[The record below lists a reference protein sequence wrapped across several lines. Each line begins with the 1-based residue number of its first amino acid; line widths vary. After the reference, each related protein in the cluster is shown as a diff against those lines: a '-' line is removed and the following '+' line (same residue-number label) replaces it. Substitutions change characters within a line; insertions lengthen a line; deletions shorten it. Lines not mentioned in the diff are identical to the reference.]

1 MNLENSENFNVSEV
15 EVYSNWNSAIKCVE
29 SLLQQEILP
38 FSLNYDQPG
47 SSIDTENLYFIKS
60 DPSTWFLKSN
70 AKLRSNSIFHRAM
83 WVCICAGKS
92 KSKNNSEQINAQAL
106 SQQEL
111 FLMQSLYAVQY
122 FNTITRKPGSVH
134 VYFKNQHLDE
144 CKTHSSTL
152 KTNPQII
159 QWVLYSRNSYLDAND
174 KISTELLLKN
184 LSCLESKQSPFNV
197 ENLSPNN
204 SILFWQQQQC
214 LCYKDSKEKG
224 YYKSANYAT
233 GSTNQ
238 YRWLLYSIIIGD
250 EGGHGIPL
258 AFMITSWESH
268 EPITKFFENKKWCR
282 RISLDVRPTVIAFV
296 RKLKLVI
303 TIEGFNQLEQDF
315 IKWILT
321 TNNLTKL
328 LSYYKKEWQS

>member
-111 FLMQSLYAVQY
+111 FLMQYYSMGSLLVEMGHSIEEIMRFWLHPELISIEAL
-122 FNTITRKPGSVH
+122 KPPAKPKG
-134 VYFKNQHLDE
+134 FL
-144 CKTHSSTL
+144 
-152 KTNPQII
+152 
-159 QWVLYSRNSYLDAND
+159 NSA
-174 KISTELLLKN
+174 
-184 LSCLESKQSPFNV
+184 
-197 ENLSPNN
+197 
-204 SILFWQQQQC
+204 
-214 LCYKDSKEKG
+214 
-224 YYKSANYAT
+224 
-233 GSTNQ
+233 
-238 YRWLLYSIIIGD
+238 
-250 EGGHGIPL
+250 
-258 AFMITSWESH
+258 
-268 EPITKFFENKKWCR
+268 
-282 RISLDVRPTVIAFV
+282 
-296 RKLKLVI
+296 
-303 TIEGFNQLEQDF
+303 
-315 IKWILT
+315 
-321 TNNLTKL
+321 
-328 LSYYKKEWQS
+328 